1 MCLGRHFALTE
12 FKVCFL
18 LPRFV
23 LPDWILQAVMSV
35 LLRNFSFEL
44 PHGPDTKIEILNS
57 AGVRPKVAGE
67 EGPKVPL
74 IIKKVRM
81 E

>member
-1 MCLGRHFALTE
+1 L
-12 FKVCFL
+12 
-18 LPRFV
+18 
-23 LPDWILQAVMSV
+23 SV

-44 PHGPDTKIEILNS
+44 PDGPDTKIEILNS

-67 EGPKVPL
+67 EGLRVPL
-74 IIKKVRM
+74 IIKKVEM